1 MTKYKSDN
9 AYNRTMTLTGHS
21 EMEIAPDIVGN
32 TFGGSNYGRRLI
44 SNTGR
49 CQRRISQSIIIQD
62 TSTNGNTDIKTSQY
76 SIDIG
81 IYIFRRWKA
90 N

>member
-9 AYNRTMTLTGHS
+9 VHNRTITLTGHS
-21 EMEIAPDIVGN
+21 EMEIAPDIVIIRLGVQ
-32 TFGGSNYGRRLI
+32 TTGRLI

-49 CQRRISQSIIIQD
+49 QRKNKSIYYSD
-62 TSTNGNTDIKTSQY
+62 TSTNGNYRHKNF
-76 SIDIG
+76 SI
-81 IYIFRRWKA
+81 F